1 MEGLEK
7 ILMTRLAAD
16 RNIDVMNHIQELAI
30 LGVVG
35 LGLISGNSALKKV
48 AIGVS
53 ILGIADHIRCAI
65 VAKKHR
71 NNIIECPFIDED
83 EKEFIAEN
91 STMKAV
97 ILNYQPKDFIS

>member
-1 MEGLEK
+1 MENLEK

-35 LGLISGNSALKKV
+35 LGLISGNTALKKV

-65 VAKKHR
+65 IAKKHR
-71 NNIIECPFIDED
+71 DNIINCEFIEDDER
-83 EKEFIAEN
+83 EFIAEN

-97 ILNYQPKDFIS
+97 LTNYQPKDFIS